1 MKTHTGLCAMALVM
15 ALLGST
21 SFAVKAAAANAQPA
35 AGKGEP
41 AVETLVVED
50 DSVRIDELRVRGQ
63 TQRISVKPKWAG
75 AKAYE
80 IVPGAAGNDPS
91 QHKDSAGQR
100 VWHLLTF

>member
-1 MKTHTGLCAMALVM
+1 MKTHPGLCATALVV
-15 ALLGST
+15 ALIGSAP
-21 SFAVKAAAANAQPA
+21 FAVNAGAADATPA
-35 AGKGEP
+35 LTKGEA

-80 IVPGAAGNDPS
+80 IVPGTPGHDPS